1 MKACYRGH
9 TTTVDTLVS
18 RGADVN
24 AKGQY
29 NLTGLVWACGRGH
42 YDIVELLL
50 EHNVKVDAG
59 DKFGTTCLIW
69 ASRAGKESDPC
80 LQMWGRT
87 KINHFMRVGK

>member
-1 MKACYRGH
+1 MGRVHNPKILFNILLKACYRGH
-9 TTTVDTLVS
+9 TATVDTLVS

-69 ASRAGKESDPC
+69 ASRAGK
-80 LQMWGRT
+80 
-87 KINHFMRVGK
+87 